1 MHFTKFQKSG
11 SEGCTRYASNC
22 MTFQKRQNQ
31 RDSTKISVSQELG
44 VAGWGL
50 NKWSPEDF

>member
-1 MHFTKFQKSG
+1 MHTVCFQLYDIPEK
-11 SEGCTRYASNC
+11 
-22 MTFQKRQNQ
+22 QNQ